1 MMTSRITR
9 VVAVVLAQAALVVVA
24 VWAPLSARATGQ
36 EVVLRVAAYDP
47 IDPFRGAYVQLGYPD
62 LPGNPTPGLAP
73 AETPEAPVEEQT
85 QDLTG
90 PAYVPLVQKGE
101 VWVGSPITR
110 TRPSSGL
117 YLTCDDS
124 QWRLRCGI
132 ETFFLPQGS
141 ALALEKAVADGDALA
156 TVKVDG
162 RGHAA
167 LVDVTVAN

>member
-73 AETPEAPVEEQT
+73 AETPEAPVEEVAPRRRRGARMIAAL
-85 QDLTG
+85 DDEEDEPDEEDAAEAAL
-90 PAYVPLVQKGE
+90 AESRMRAL
-101 VWVGSPITR
+101 WVGLDPGTLETAAR
-110 TRPSSGL
+110 GASG
-117 YLTCDDS
+117 TPAAA
-124 QWRLRCGI
+124 WRWA
-132 ETFFLPQGS
+132 P
-141 ALALEKAVADGDALA
+141 A
-156 TVKVDG
+156 
-162 RGHAA
+162 
-167 LVDVTVAN
+167 